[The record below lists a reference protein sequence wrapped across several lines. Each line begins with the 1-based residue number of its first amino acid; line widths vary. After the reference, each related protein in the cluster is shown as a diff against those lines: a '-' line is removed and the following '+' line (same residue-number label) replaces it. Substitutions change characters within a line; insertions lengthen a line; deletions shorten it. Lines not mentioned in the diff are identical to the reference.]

1 MSPSPSYFHHHPPHV
16 SLSWTRCPQSLLLRG
31 RELPGHCREPSL
43 RILRPGSQPSMTS
56 NKSLNFP
63 KPSSWA
69 LKKVGVKS
77 GTLTVSPL
85 TDSPRKERDDRKE
98 NCQKWAELEP
108 GPEGLRARTHAR
120 THAHTSGGKTSEAG
134 ELSSGDQGPGEAGV
148 ERSSHEYP

>member
-1 MSPSPSYFHHHPPHV
+1 MPTVPPAERQGA
-16 SLSWTRCPQSLLLRG
+16 TRV
-31 RELPGHCREPSL
+31 CREPSL

-85 TDSPRKERDDRKE
+85 TDSPRKKE
-98 NCQKWAELEP
+98 NCQKWAELES
-108 GPEGLRARTHAR
+108 GPEVLHAR
-120 THAHTSGGKTSEAG
+120 THAHIHTHARTHTLLVGRQASDAG

>member
-1 MSPSPSYFHHHPPHV
+1 MPTVPPAERQGA
-16 SLSWTRCPQSLLLRG
+16 TRALQRAQS
-31 RELPGHCREPSL
+31 EDTEAWFSAQHDFKQ
-43 RILRPGSQPSMTS
+43 I
-56 NKSLNFP
+56 LNFP

-108 GPEGLRARTHAR
+108 GPEGLRARTHAC
-120 THAHTSGGKTSEAG
+120 THFWWED
-134 ELSSGDQGPGEAGV
+134 E
-148 ERSSHEYP
+148 